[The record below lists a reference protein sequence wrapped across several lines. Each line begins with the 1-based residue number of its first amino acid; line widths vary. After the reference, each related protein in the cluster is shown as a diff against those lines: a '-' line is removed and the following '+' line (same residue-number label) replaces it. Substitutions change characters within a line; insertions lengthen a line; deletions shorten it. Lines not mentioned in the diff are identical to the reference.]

1 MGKKAYL
8 SFQRKRASDMCNSM
22 HCAIKKKKPTSFL
35 LVDISKMYLDS
46 FLSGERD
53 LECLRVWNHENNNK
67 VMGFKDELKL
77 RLLDVLLEFSFL
89 LR

>member
-1 MGKKAYL
+1 MK
-8 SFQRKRASDMCNSM
+8 
-22 HCAIKKKKPTSFL
+22 
-35 LVDISKMYLDS
+35 
-46 FLSGERD
+46 
-53 LECLRVWNHENNNK
+53 NNNK

>member
-1 MGKKAYL
+1 MLQTCVIRCTVLFLAIFTEKK
-8 SFQRKRASDMCNSM
+8 
-22 HCAIKKKKPTSFL
+22 IKPTSFL
-35 LVDISKMYLDS
+35 LVEISKMYLDS

-53 LECLRVWNHENNNK
+53 LECLRVWKHENNNK

>member
-1 MGKKAYL
+1 MLQTCVIRCTVLFLAIFTEKK
-8 SFQRKRASDMCNSM
+8 
-22 HCAIKKKKPTSFL
+22 IKPTSFL
-35 LVDISKMYLDS
+35 LVEISKMYLDS

-53 LECLRVWNHENNNK
+53 LECLRVWKHENNNK
-67 VMGFKDELKL
+67 GMGFKDELKL